1 MSYFLGIDLGTSS
14 LKILIGD
21 EDGNI
26 MGSFSHSYEVV
37 SSNEYYSEQ
46 DPYSWINGF
55 NIAFSNLLSQFPF
68 LKKEHLVMSFSG
80 QMHSLVLIDN
90 QGNYI
95 DENGYRVSTPVKNP
109 YYKQFEEL
117 WLNGKNHNQ
126 NADNPSLPVLVEPE
140 QPKKG
145 VVYNEKSH

>member
-1 MSYFLGIDLGTSS
+1 MVTNGFTYTVDGKEYGSAAYSAVHYTDFVGRSP
-14 LKILIGD
+14 LIAFRSKYIVG
-21 EDGNI
+21 GNKPT
-26 MGSFSHSYEVV
+26 GGKENGWFDYSHSSYEKVK
-37 SSNEYYSEQ
+37 
-46 DPYSWINGF
+46 P
-55 NIAFSNLLSQFPF
+55 
-68 LKKEHLVMSFSG
+68 KEI
-80 QMHSLVLIDN
+80 LIDN